1 MRETNRLS
9 RSKVSDLRVY
19 IGNFNHAGGEYLVK
33 RVKAAVSDH
42 GRIALFAGANG
53 EVAAYSWRHVDYD
66 RHCRV
71 HAKELVGIYQA
82 KREGERLTV
91 EDLKEIEQDL
101 VCHIESMRWRRAS

>member
-1 MRETNRLS
+1 MSCIRNPRRQVSAMRTYL
-9 RSKVSDLRVY
+9 
-19 IGNFNHAGGEYLVK
+19 GNFNHVGGEYLVK
-33 RVKAAVSDH
+33 KVKAAVGDH

-71 HAKELVGIYQA
+71 HGNELVGIYQA

-91 EDLKEIEQDL
+91 ADLQEIEQDL
-101 VCHIESMRWRRAS
+101 VCHIAGLRGRKAA